1 MRLKLKNIGIIKET
15 SIKLKG
21 LTVITGHNNSGKST
35 VGKALFASIE
45 AFSNLDQKRELEI
58 NSALMEIVFE
68 IQRILSL
75 QEVVR
80 YLDFTKIEEE
90 YQKVFEVLTSGIRFP
105 FSRKNFD
112 IPVEN
117 YYLSIKEFLEIL
129 SGQYLLSKTNKTKNE
144 LPKKFFHYLENLE
157 TSKNKALKVLD
168 KLAELINDKDNLKY
182 SKLIVN
188 TILNKEFHKQIYPIR
203 GKEKEKI
210 SKISLIRNEEV
221 GFDFTMLKEKG
232 VINTGKIFNKLF
244 YNNVILIDDAYVIDD
259 SNEYYLR
266 RYRYPFPYTFMGETY
281 GYTHKEKLLGLLSK
295 DSDSS
300 AIEQFLKNKNYE
312 EIRKEINSVVP
323 GEIIEKDG
331 NYFYLENNNA
341 EPLRFENLATG
352 SKTFA
357 ILKTLLK
364 NGKIDLDTMLILDE
378 PEAHLHPQWQNI
390 MAELIVLLVNRLD
403 VNILLTTHSINFLL
417 AIETFVKKYNIC
429 DKTTY
434 YQTEY
439 VDAEKYMVT
448 HKEIEN
454 LNEMYE
460 KFSKP
465 FIYMSNMNNK
475 INQMLIPE
483 ED

>member
-1 MRLKLKNIGIIKET
+1 MELKLKNIGIIKYT

-45 AFSNLDQKRELEI
+45 SFSNLDQKREIEI
-58 NSALMEIVFE
+58 NSALMEIIFE
-68 IQRILSL
+68 IRRILSL
-75 QEVVR
+75 QDVVK
-80 YLDFTKIEEE
+80 YLDFSIIEEE
-90 YQKVFEVLTSGIRFP
+90 HQKWFEILSSGIGSP
-105 FSRKNFD
+105 FFRKQFD
-112 IPVEN
+112 MSVEN
-117 YYLSIKEFLEIL
+117 YYSSIKEFLQIL
-129 SGQYLLSKTNKTKNE
+129 SSEYLLSKANKTKNE
-144 LPKKFFHYLENLE
+144 LPKRFFHYLENLDIYR
-157 TSKNKALKVLD
+157 NKALKLLD
-168 KLAELINDKDNLKY
+168 KLEELINDKENLKY
-182 SKLIVN
+182 SKLIIN
-188 TILNKEFHKQIYPIR
+188 NILNKEFHGQIYPIQ

-210 SKISLIRNEEV
+210 SKISLDRNGEV
-221 GFDFTMLKEKG
+221 GFDFTILKGKG
-232 VINTGKIFNKLF
+232 ITNTGKIFNKLF

-259 SNEYYLR
+259 SKENYVGR
-266 RYRYPFPYTFMGETY
+266 FRYPFSYSFMGEPY
-281 GYTHKEKLLGLLSK
+281 GYTHKEKLLELLNK

-300 AIEQFLKNKNYE
+300 AVEQFLNNKNYE
-312 EIRKEINSVVP
+312 EIRNEINSVVP

-331 NYFYLENNNA
+331 NYFYLENSNA

-357 ILKTLLK
+357 LLKTLLK

-439 VDAEKYMVT
+439 VDSEKYMVT

-475 INQMLIPE
+475 INKMVTPE